1 VYVNATN
8 TIQSLVS
15 LSKMYLRAPYEPVCA
30 RLVHTLIAAFL
41 RMGIMN
47 NNGKAAGIRDIADAL
62 GTSIGTV
69 DRALHG
75 RSGVSAKTKTRV
87 LRMAEQLGYK
97 PNIAARSLKLNRNLR
112 IAAVLPREIAAF
124 FDPLRA
130 GIRAAAEET
139 VGMQITLD
147 FHEYPRLGS
156 GDAAALESAAA
167 KRYDGILFT
176 PGRPRELAPIM
187 RRIVGQGTA
196 MLCVASDAPDSG
208 RIASVAVDAYTSGAL
223 AAELLSH
230 KLQAASRVATI
241 TGELATFDHA
251 EKLRGFAATLALLA
265 PHLTLLPVVES
276 HESPEDAYRQTVA
289 LLKSKSRPD
298 AIYISTAN
306 SLPVLRAL
314 EEQKLLGRVP
324 VVATDL
330 FHELVPLIES
340 GKVLATLYQ
349 RPQVQGKTAFETLLG
364 HLMDKGRPVK
374 THRLAPHII
383 LRSNLSLFA
392 NRLTDTPASLAI

>member
-1 VYVNATN
+1 VFTAVNALN
-8 TIQSLVS
+8 PASRQMK
-15 LSKMYLRAPYEPVCA
+15 KMT
-30 RLVHTLIAAFL
+30 HS
-41 RMGIMN
+41 
-47 NNGKAAGIRDIADAL
+47 GKATGIREIAEAL

-75 RSGVSAKTKTRV
+75 RSGVSAKTKERV

-112 IAAVLPREIAAF
+112 VAVVLPREIAAF

-130 GIRAAAEET
+130 GIRAAAEEA
-139 VGMQITLD
+139 VGMQVTLD
-147 FHEYPRLGS
+147 FQDYVRLGT
-156 GDAAALESAAA
+156 GDLAALEKVAA
-167 KRYDGILFT
+167 KGYDGILFT
-176 PGRPRELAPIM
+176 PGRPRELAPII
-187 RRIVGQGTA
+187 RRITGRGIP

-230 KLQAASRVATI
+230 KLQGPSHVASI
-241 TGELATFDHA
+241 TGELATFDHS
-251 EKLRGFAATLALLA
+251 EKLRGFAATLAIVA

-276 HESPEDAYRQTVA
+276 HESPEEAYRQTIA
-289 LLKSKSRPD
+289 LLKSKTRPD

-314 EEQKLLGRVP
+314 GEQKLLGRVQ

-330 FHELVPLIES
+330 FHELVPLLES
-340 GKVLATLYQ
+340 GQVLATLYQ
-349 RPQVQGKTAFETLLG
+349 RPFAQGKLAFETLLG

-383 LRSNLSLFA
+383 LRSNLPLFV
-392 NRLTDTPASLAI
+392 NRLLDVPHGPAV

>member
-1 VYVNATN
+1 
-8 TIQSLVS
+8 
-15 LSKMYLRAPYEPVCA
+15 MYLRAPYEPVCA